1 MVSILFIKYEYNNN
15 IVFFLGIRGGLVQAS
30 MRYAKANNA
39 KTPGYDDTKEK
50 SWIIYQDCEYI
61 LLFFKTY

>member
-1 MVSILFIKYEYNNN
+1 MNIIIILYF
-15 IVFFLGIRGGLVQAS
+15 FFLGIRGGLVQAS

-50 SWIIYQDCEYI
+50 SWIVYQDCKYI
-61 LLFFKTY
+61 FFKTY